1 MERCPYV
8 EDVAMQL
15 LGLPP
20 DMQARLLTH
29 ALVKVQQDRPHIT
42 PELFRPWARQMLM
55 EIRQRLEEL
64 GQTGGH
70 A

>member
-1 MERCPYV
+1 MNRCPYV
-8 EDVAMQL
+8 ENVAMQL

-29 ALVKVQQDRPHIT
+29 ALTKVQQDRPEIV
-42 PELFRPWARQMLM
+42 PELFRPWAQQLLM
-55 EIRQRLEEL
+55 EIRQRLTEL
-64 GQTGGH
+64 EQTGGH